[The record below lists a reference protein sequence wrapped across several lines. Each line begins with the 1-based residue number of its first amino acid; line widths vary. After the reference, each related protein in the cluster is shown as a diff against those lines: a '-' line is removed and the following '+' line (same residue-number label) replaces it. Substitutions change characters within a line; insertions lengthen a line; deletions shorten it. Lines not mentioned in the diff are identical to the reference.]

1 MSTKSTI
8 WYGVDDKGR
17 ELHIY
22 WELAERIPSRSAP
35 MYLEIEAD
43 GNPVLRPLFS
53 HAVQKRRANPPM
65 WQCEHTRLS
74 PSQTF

>member
-53 HAVQKRRANPPM
+53 HAA
-65 WQCEHTRLS
+65 L
-74 PSQTF
+74 